1 MGERAPHTDPSAL
14 HEPLAA
20 ELMTPKHRI
29 AAQNIEIGR
38 ERLLDSKQLKII
50 GAAYEQSPLAF
61 EDATN
66 AAVLVGHLVRQTLE
80 FAPTTDGTPFLTA
93 ESIAE
98 RETANCYGY
107 TIVASECLDQI
118 KGLEHYIGYVN
129 QHAVIM
135 LFDRPSQRSFLLDV
149 PTNELCK
156 ETTEARSG
164 KDPQDQLMSGE
175 LRAVNWLQTSEL
187 VKNLPPSINRDAFV
201 SSRPWLNFADVTS
214 QQYRDGDTR
223 NSLLQL
229 ITLPSI
235 PGRELLRVHYDAII
249 HNRHEEFSAAY
260 ESLSQLPG
268 IYPDVDRRNDLKE
281 ADRLCKKLISQG
293 MGQQAIELAQT
304 VHASLSPGDTTVNRF
319 FLGDIL
325 RKVATATGSVE
336 LVEQAIQ
343 TYEHP
348 FVIFDDNADNI
359 ATSSQHLS
367 RGFKNLQRNK
377 VNKAH
382 EQAKRMKQ
390 S

>member
-1 MGERAPHTDPSAL
+1 MGERTPRTDPSAL
-14 HEPLAA
+14 HEPPAA

-80 FAPTTDGTPFLTA
+80 FAPTTDGTPLLTA

-156 ETTEARSG
+156 ETTEAISG
-164 KDPQDQLMSGE
+164 KNPQDQLMSGE

-249 HNRHEEFSAAY
+249 HNRHDEFSAAY

-281 ADRLCKKLISQG
+281 ASQLCKKLIAQG
-293 MGQQAIELAQT
+293 MGEQAIELAQT

-325 RKVATATGSVE
+325 RKVATATGNAK

-359 ATSSQHLS
+359 ATPSQRLS
-367 RGFKNLQRNK
+367 RGFKELQRNK
-377 VNKAH
+377 VNKARK
-382 EQAKRMKQ
+382 QAKRMKQ

>member
-1 MGERAPHTDPSAL
+1 VGERAPHTDPSAL

-80 FAPTTDGTPFLTA
+80 FAPTTDGTPLLTA

-156 ETTEARSG
+156 ETTEAISG

-377 VNKAH
+377 VNKAR

-390 S
+390 

>member
-1 MGERAPHTDPSAL
+1 MGERTPRTDPSAL

-80 FAPTTDGTPFLTA
+80 FAPTTDGTPLLTA

-156 ETTEARSG
+156 ETTEAISG
-164 KDPQDQLMSGE
+164 KNPQDQLMSGE

-214 QQYRDGDTR
+214 QQYRDGDRR

-249 HNRHEEFSAAY
+249 HNRHDEFGAAY

-281 ADRLCKKLISQG
+281 ANQLCKKLIAQG
-293 MGQQAIELAQT
+293 MGEQAIELAQT

-377 VNKAH
+377 VNKAR

-390 S
+390 

>member
-1 MGERAPHTDPSAL
+1 VGERTPRTDPSAL

-20 ELMTPKHRI
+20 ELMTPRKSI
-29 AAQNIEIGR
+29 AAGNIEIGR

-50 GAAYEQSPLAF
+50 GTAYEQSPLAF

-80 FAPTTDGTPFLTA
+80 FAPTTDGTPLLTA

-156 ETTEARSG
+156 ETTEAISG
-164 KDPQDQLMSGE
+164 KNPQDQLMSGE

-214 QQYRDGDTR
+214 QQYRDGDRR

-249 HNRHEEFSAAY
+249 HNRHDEFGAAY

-281 ADRLCKKLISQG
+281 ANQLCKKLITQG

-359 ATSSQHLS
+359 ATPSQRLS
-367 RGFKNLQRNK
+367 RGFKDLQRNK
-377 VNKAH
+377 VNKARK
-382 EQAKRMKQ
+382 QAKRMKQ

>member
-1 MGERAPHTDPSAL
+1 MGERTPRTDSSAL

-20 ELMTPKHRI
+20 ELMTPRKSI
-29 AAQNIEIGR
+29 AAGNIEIGR

-50 GAAYEQSPLAF
+50 GTAYEQSPLAF

-80 FAPTTDGTPFLTA
+80 FAPTTDGTPLLTA

-156 ETTEARSG
+156 ETTEAISG
-164 KDPQDQLMSGE
+164 KNPQDQLMSGE

-214 QQYRDGDTR
+214 QQYRDGDRR

-249 HNRHEEFSAAY
+249 HNRHDEFSAAY

-281 ADRLCKKLISQG
+281 ASQLCKKLIARG
-293 MGQQAIELAQT
+293 MGEQAIELAQT

-325 RKVATATGSVE
+325 RKVATATGNAK

-359 ATSSQHLS
+359 ATPSQRLS
-367 RGFKNLQRNK
+367 RGFKELQRNK
-377 VNKAH
+377 VNKARK
-382 EQAKRMKQ
+382 QAKRMKQ

>member
-1 MGERAPHTDPSAL
+1 MGERTPRTDPSAL

-80 FAPTTDGTPFLTA
+80 FAPTTDGTPLLTT

-118 KGLEHYIGYVN
+118 KGLEHYIGYAN

-156 ETTEARSG
+156 ETTEAISG

-249 HNRHEEFSAAY
+249 HNRHDEFGAAY

-281 ADRLCKKLISQG
+281 ANQLCKKLITQG
-293 MGQQAIELAQT
+293 MGRQAIELAQT

-377 VNKAH
+377 VNKAR

-390 S
+390 

>member
-1 MGERAPHTDPSAL
+1 VGERTPRTDPSAL

-80 FAPTTDGTPFLTA
+80 FAPTTDGTPLLTA

-156 ETTEARSG
+156 ETTEAISG
-164 KDPQDQLMSGE
+164 KNPQDQLMSGE

-359 ATSSQHLS
+359 ATPSQRLS
-367 RGFKNLQRNK
+367 RGFKDLQRNK
-377 VNKAH
+377 VNKARK
-382 EQAKRMKQ
+382 QAKQMKQ
-390 S
+390 

>member
-1 MGERAPHTDPSAL
+1 MGERTPRTDPSAL

-20 ELMTPKHRI
+20 ELMTPRKSI
-29 AAQNIEIGR
+29 AAGNIEIGR

-80 FAPTTDGTPFLTA
+80 FAPTTDGTPLLTA

-156 ETTEARSG
+156 ETTEAISG
-164 KDPQDQLMSGE
+164 KNPQDQLMSGE

-249 HNRHEEFSAAY
+249 HNRHDEFGAAY

-281 ADRLCKKLISQG
+281 ANQLCKKLITQG

-377 VNKAH
+377 VNKAR

-390 S
+390 

>member
-80 FAPTTDGTPFLTA
+80 FAPTTDGTPLLTA

-156 ETTEARSG
+156 ETTEAISG

-390 S
+390 

>member
-1 MGERAPHTDPSAL
+1 MGERTPRTDPSAL

-80 FAPTTDGTPFLTA
+80 FAPTTDGTPLLTA

-156 ETTEARSG
+156 ETTEAISG
-164 KDPQDQLMSGE
+164 KNPQDQLMSGE

-359 ATSSQHLS
+359 ATPSQRLS
-367 RGFKNLQRNK
+367 RGFKDLQRNK
-377 VNKAH
+377 VNKARK
-382 EQAKRMKQ
+382 QAKRMKQ
-390 S
+390 

>member
-1 MGERAPHTDPSAL
+1 MGERTPRTDPSAL

-80 FAPTTDGTPFLTA
+80 FAPTTDGTPLLTA

-156 ETTEARSG
+156 ETTEAISG

-249 HNRHEEFSAAY
+249 HNRHDEFGAAY

-281 ADRLCKKLISQG
+281 ASQLCKKLIAQG
-293 MGQQAIELAQT
+293 MGEQAIELAQT
-304 VHASLSPGDTTVNRF
+304 VHVSLSPGDTTVNRF

-325 RKVATATGSVE
+325 RKVATATGNAK

-348 FVIFDDNADNI
+348 FVIYDDNADNI
-359 ATSSQHLS
+359 ATPLQRLS
-367 RGFKNLQRNK
+367 RGFKDLQRNK
-377 VNKAH
+377 INKARK
-382 EQAKRMKQ
+382 QAKRMKQ

>member
-1 MGERAPHTDPSAL
+1 MGECTPRTDPSAL

-20 ELMTPKHRI
+20 ELMTPRKSI
-29 AAQNIEIGR
+29 AAGNIEIGR

-50 GAAYEQSPLAF
+50 GTAYEQSPLAF

-80 FAPTTDGTPFLTA
+80 FAPTTDGTPLLTA

-156 ETTEARSG
+156 ETTEAISG
-164 KDPQDQLMSGE
+164 KNPQDQLMSGE

-214 QQYRDGDTR
+214 QQYRDGDRR

-249 HNRHEEFSAAY
+249 HNRHDEFGAAY

-281 ADRLCKKLISQG
+281 ANQLCKKLIARG
-293 MGQQAIELAQT
+293 MGEQAIELAQT

-325 RKVATATGSVE
+325 RKVATATGNVE

-359 ATSSQHLS
+359 AIPSQRLS

-377 VNKAH
+377 VNKAR

-390 S
+390 

>member
-1 MGERAPHTDPSAL
+1 MGERTPHTNPSAL

-20 ELMTPKHRI
+20 ELMTPKHLI

-50 GAAYEQSPLAF
+50 GTAYEQSPLTF
-61 EDATN
+61 DDATN

-80 FAPTTDGTPFLTA
+80 FAPTTDGTPLLTA

-156 ETTEARSG
+156 ETTEAISG
-164 KDPQDQLMSGE
+164 KNPQDQLMSGE

-214 QQYRDGDTR
+214 QQYRDGDRR

-249 HNRHEEFSAAY
+249 HNRHDEFGAAY

-281 ADRLCKKLISQG
+281 ANQLCKKLITQG

-377 VNKAH
+377 VNKARK
-382 EQAKRMKQ
+382 QAKRMKQ
-390 S
+390 

>member
-1 MGERAPHTDPSAL
+1 MGERTPHTSPSAL

-20 ELMTPKHRI
+20 ELMTPRKSI
-29 AAQNIEIGR
+29 AAGNIEIGR

-50 GAAYEQSPLAF
+50 GTAYEQSPPTF
-61 EDATN
+61 DDAIE
-66 AAVLVGHLVRQTLE
+66 AAILVGSLVRQTLE

-118 KGLEHYIGYVN
+118 KGLEHYIGYAN

-149 PTNELCK
+149 PTKELCK
-156 ETTEARSG
+156 ETTEAISG

-249 HNRHEEFSAAY
+249 HNRHDEFSAAY

-281 ADRLCKKLISQG
+281 ANQLCKKLIARG
-293 MGQQAIELAQT
+293 MGEQAIELAQT

-325 RKVATATGSVE
+325 RKVATATGNAK
-336 LVEQAIQ
+336 LVKQAIQ

-359 ATSSQHLS
+359 ATPSQHLS
-367 RGFKNLQRNK
+367 RGFKDLQRKK
-377 VNKAH
+377 VNKARK
-382 EQAKRMKQ
+382 QAKRMKQ
-390 S
+390 

>member
-1 MGERAPHTDPSAL
+1 MGERTPHTDPSAL

-20 ELMTPKHRI
+20 ELMTPKRRI

-38 ERLLDSKQLKII
+38 ERLLDSTQLKII
-50 GAAYEQSPLAF
+50 GTAYEQSPLAF

-80 FAPTTDGTPFLTA
+80 FAPTTDGTPLLTA

-156 ETTEARSG
+156 ETTEAISG
-164 KDPQDQLMSGE
+164 KNPQDQLMSGE

-214 QQYRDGDTR
+214 QQYCDGDRR

-249 HNRHEEFSAAY
+249 HNRHDEFGAAY

-281 ADRLCKKLISQG
+281 ANQLCKKLITQG

-377 VNKAH
+377 VNKAR

-390 S
+390 

>member
-1 MGERAPHTDPSAL
+1 VGERTPRTDPSAL

-20 ELMTPKHRI
+20 ELMTPRKSI
-29 AAQNIEIGR
+29 AAGNIEIGR

-80 FAPTTDGTPFLTA
+80 FAPTTDGTPLLTA

-156 ETTEARSG
+156 ETTEAISG
-164 KDPQDQLMSGE
+164 KNPQDQLMSGE

-249 HNRHEEFSAAY
+249 HNRHDEFGAAY

-281 ADRLCKKLISQG
+281 ANQLCKKLITQG
-293 MGQQAIELAQT
+293 MGRQAIELAQT

-377 VNKAH
+377 VNKAR

-390 S
+390 

>member
-1 MGERAPHTDPSAL
+1 MGERTPRTDPSAL

-80 FAPTTDGTPFLTA
+80 FAPTTDGTPLLTA

-156 ETTEARSG
+156 ETTEAISG
-164 KDPQDQLMSGE
+164 KNPQDQLMSGE

-249 HNRHEEFSAAY
+249 HNRHDEFGAAY

-281 ADRLCKKLISQG
+281 ASQLCKKLIAQG
-293 MGQQAIELAQT
+293 MGEQAIELAQT

-325 RKVATATGSVE
+325 RKVATATGNAK

-359 ATSSQHLS
+359 ATPSQRLS
-367 RGFKNLQRNK
+367 RGFKDLQRNK
-377 VNKAH
+377 VNKARK
-382 EQAKRMKQ
+382 QAKRMKQ

>member
-1 MGERAPHTDPSAL
+1 MGERTPHTGPSAL

-38 ERLLDSKQLKII
+38 ERLLDSTQLKII
-50 GAAYEQSPLAF
+50 GTAYEQSPLTF
-61 EDATN
+61 DDAIE
-66 AAVLVGHLVRQTLE
+66 AAILVGHLVRQTLE
-80 FAPTTDGTPFLTA
+80 FAPTTDGTPLLTA

-156 ETTEARSG
+156 ETTEAISG

-249 HNRHEEFSAAY
+249 HNRHDEFSAAY

-281 ADRLCKKLISQG
+281 ASQLCKKLIARG
-293 MGQQAIELAQT
+293 MGEQAIELAQT

-325 RKVATATGSVE
+325 RKVATATGNVE

-359 ATSSQHLS
+359 ATPSQRLS
-367 RGFKNLQRNK
+367 RGFKDLQRKSTKHANK
-377 VNKAH
+377 LS
-382 EQAKRMKQ
+382 E
-390 S
+390 

>member
-80 FAPTTDGTPFLTA
+80 FAPTTDGTPLLTA

-156 ETTEARSG
+156 ETTEAISG

-377 VNKAH
+377 VNKAR

-390 S
+390 

>member
-1 MGERAPHTDPSAL
+1 MGERTPHTDPSAL

-20 ELMTPKHRI
+20 ELMTPRKSI
-29 AAQNIEIGR
+29 AAGNIEIGR

-50 GAAYEQSPLAF
+50 GTAYEQSPPTF
-61 EDATN
+61 DDAIE
-66 AAVLVGHLVRQTLE
+66 AAILVGSLVRQTLE
-80 FAPTTDGTPFLTA
+80 FAPTTDGTPLLTA

-156 ETTEARSG
+156 ETTEAISG
-164 KDPQDQLMSGE
+164 KNPQDQLMSGE

-249 HNRHEEFSAAY
+249 HNRHDEFGAAY

-281 ADRLCKKLISQG
+281 ANQLCKKLIAQG
-293 MGQQAIELAQT
+293 MGEQAIELAQA

>member
-1 MGERAPHTDPSAL
+1 MGERTPRTDPSAL

-20 ELMTPKHRI
+20 ELMTPRKSI
-29 AAQNIEIGR
+29 AAGNIEIGR

-50 GAAYEQSPLAF
+50 GTAYEQSPLAF

-80 FAPTTDGTPFLTA
+80 FAPTTDGTPLLTA

-129 QHAVIM
+129 QHAV
-135 LFDRPSQRSFLLDV
+135 DRPSQRSFLLDI

-156 ETTEARSG
+156 ETTEAISG
-164 KDPQDQLMSGE
+164 KNPQDQLMSGE

-214 QQYRDGDTR
+214 QQYRDGDRR

-249 HNRHEEFSAAY
+249 HNRHDEFGAAY

-281 ADRLCKKLISQG
+281 ANQLCKKLITQG

-377 VNKAH
+377 VNKAR

-390 S
+390 

>member
-1 MGERAPHTDPSAL
+1 MGERTPRTDPSAL

-80 FAPTTDGTPFLTA
+80 FAPTTDGTPLLTA

-156 ETTEARSG
+156 ETTEVISG
-164 KDPQDQLMSGE
+164 KNPQDQLMSGE

-249 HNRHEEFSAAY
+249 HNRHDEFGAAY

-281 ADRLCKKLISQG
+281 ANQLCKKLIAQG
-293 MGQQAIELAQT
+293 MGEQAIELAQT

-325 RKVATATGSVE
+325 RKVATATGNAK

-359 ATSSQHLS
+359 ATPSQRLS
-367 RGFKNLQRNK
+367 RGFKDLQRNK
-377 VNKAH
+377 VNKARK
-382 EQAKRMKQ
+382 QAKRMKQ
-390 S
+390 

>member
-1 MGERAPHTDPSAL
+1 MGERTPRTDPSAL

-80 FAPTTDGTPFLTA
+80 FAPTTDGTPLLTA

-156 ETTEARSG
+156 ETTEAISG
-164 KDPQDQLMSGE
+164 KNPQDQLMSGE

-325 RKVATATGSVE
+325 RKVATATGNAK

-359 ATSSQHLS
+359 ATPSQRLS
-367 RGFKNLQRNK
+367 RGFKDLQRNK
-377 VNKAH
+377 VNKARK
-382 EQAKRMKQ
+382 QAKQMKQ
-390 S
+390 

>member
-1 MGERAPHTDPSAL
+1 MGECTPHTDSSAL
-14 HEPLAA
+14 HGPLAA

-80 FAPTTDGTPFLTA
+80 FAPTTDGTPLLTA

-156 ETTEARSG
+156 ETTEAISG
-164 KDPQDQLMSGE
+164 KNPQDQLMSGE

-214 QQYRDGDTR
+214 QQYRDGDRR

-249 HNRHEEFSAAY
+249 HNRHDEFGAAY

-281 ADRLCKKLISQG
+281 ANQLCKKLIAQG
-293 MGQQAIELAQT
+293 MGEQAIELAQT

-325 RKVATATGSVE
+325 RKVATATGNAK

-359 ATSSQHLS
+359 ATPSQRLS
-367 RGFKNLQRNK
+367 RGFKDLQRNK
-377 VNKAH
+377 VNKARK
-382 EQAKRMKQ
+382 QAKRMKQ
-390 S
+390 

>member
-1 MGERAPHTDPSAL
+1 MGERTPHTSPSAL

-20 ELMTPKHRI
+20 ELMTPRKSI
-29 AAQNIEIGR
+29 AAGNIEIGR

-50 GAAYEQSPLAF
+50 GTAYEQSPPTF
-61 EDATN
+61 DDAIE
-66 AAVLVGHLVRQTLE
+66 AAILVGSLVRQTLE
-80 FAPTTDGTPFLTA
+80 FAPTTDGTPLLTA

-156 ETTEARSG
+156 ETTEAISG
-164 KDPQDQLMSGE
+164 KNPQDQLMSGE

-249 HNRHEEFSAAY
+249 HNRHDEFGAAY

-281 ADRLCKKLISQG
+281 ANQLCKKLIAQG
-293 MGQQAIELAQT
+293 MGEQAIELAQA

>member
-1 MGERAPHTDPSAL
+1 MGERTPRTDPSAL

-80 FAPTTDGTPFLTA
+80 FAPTTDGTPLLTA

-156 ETTEARSG
+156 ETTEAISG

-249 HNRHEEFSAAY
+249 HNRHDEFGAAY

-281 ADRLCKKLISQG
+281 ANQLCKKLIAQG
-293 MGQQAIELAQT
+293 MGEQAIELAQT
-304 VHASLSPGDTTVNRF
+304 VHVSLSPGDTTVNRF

-325 RKVATATGSVE
+325 RKVATATGNVE

-359 ATSSQHLS
+359 ATSSQRLS
-367 RGFKNLQRNK
+367 RGFKDLQRNK
-377 VNKAH
+377 VNKARK
-382 EQAKRMKQ
+382 QAKRMKQ
-390 S
+390 

>member
-1 MGERAPHTDPSAL
+1 MGERTPHTDPSAL

-50 GAAYEQSPLAF
+50 GTAYEQSPLTF
-61 EDATN
+61 DN
-66 AAVLVGHLVRQTLE
+66 AIEAAILVGSLVRQTLE
-80 FAPTTDGTPFLTA
+80 FAPTTDGTPLLTA

-156 ETTEARSG
+156 ETTEAISG

-249 HNRHEEFSAAY
+249 RNRHDEFSAAY

-281 ADRLCKKLISQG
+281 ANQLCKKLIARG
-293 MGQQAIELAQT
+293 MGEQAIELAQT

-325 RKVATATGSVE
+325 RKVATATGNAK

-359 ATSSQHLS
+359 VTPSQRLS
-367 RGFKNLQRNK
+367 RGFKDLLKSTKHANK
-377 VNKAH
+377 LS
-382 EQAKRMKQ
+382 E
-390 S
+390 

>member
-1 MGERAPHTDPSAL
+1 MGERTPRTDPSAL

-20 ELMTPKHRI
+20 ELMTPRKSI
-29 AAQNIEIGR
+29 AAGNIEIGR

-50 GAAYEQSPLAF
+50 GTAYEQSPLAF

-80 FAPTTDGTPFLTA
+80 FAPTTDGTPLLTA

-156 ETTEARSG
+156 ETTEAISG
-164 KDPQDQLMSGE
+164 KNPQDQLMSGE

-359 ATSSQHLS
+359 ATPSQRLS
-367 RGFKNLQRNK
+367 RGFKDLQRNK
-377 VNKAH
+377 VNKARK
-382 EQAKRMKQ
+382 QAKQMKQ
-390 S
+390 

>member
-1 MGERAPHTDPSAL
+1 MGERTPRTDPSAL

-20 ELMTPKHRI
+20 ELMTPRKSI
-29 AAQNIEIGR
+29 AAGNIEIGR

-50 GAAYEQSPLAF
+50 GTAYEQSPLAF

-80 FAPTTDGTPFLTA
+80 FAPTTDGTPLLTA

-156 ETTEARSG
+156 ETTEAISG
-164 KDPQDQLMSGE
+164 KNPQDQLMSGE

-214 QQYRDGDTR
+214 QQYRDGDRR

-249 HNRHEEFSAAY
+249 HNRHDEFGAAY

-377 VNKAH
+377 VNKAR

-390 S
+390 

>member
-1 MGERAPHTDPSAL
+1 VGERTPRTDPSAL

-20 ELMTPKHRI
+20 ELMTPRKSI
-29 AAQNIEIGR
+29 AAGNIEIGR

-50 GAAYEQSPLAF
+50 GTAYEQSPLAF

-80 FAPTTDGTPFLTA
+80 FAPTTDGTPLLTA

-156 ETTEARSG
+156 ETTEAISG
-164 KDPQDQLMSGE
+164 KNPQDQLMSGE

-214 QQYRDGDTR
+214 QQYRDGDRR

-249 HNRHEEFSAAY
+249 HNRHDEFGAAY

-377 VNKAH
+377 VNKAR

-390 S
+390 

>member
-1 MGERAPHTDPSAL
+1 MGERTPRTDPSAL

-20 ELMTPKHRI
+20 ELMTPRKSI
-29 AAQNIEIGR
+29 AAGNIEIGR

-50 GAAYEQSPLAF
+50 GTAYEQSPLTF
-61 EDATN
+61 DDGIE
-66 AAVLVGHLVRQTLE
+66 AAILVGSLVRQTLE
-80 FAPTTDGTPFLTA
+80 FAPTTDGTPLLTA

-98 RETANCYGY
+98 REIANCYGY

-118 KGLEHYIGYVN
+118 KGLEHYIGYAN

-156 ETTEARSG
+156 ETTEAISG

-214 QQYRDGDTR
+214 QQYRDGDRR

-249 HNRHEEFSAAY
+249 HNRHDEFGAAY

-281 ADRLCKKLISQG
+281 ANQLCKKLITQG
-293 MGQQAIELAQT
+293 MGEQAIELAQT

-359 ATSSQHLS
+359 ATPSQRLS
-367 RGFKNLQRNK
+367 RGFKDLQRNK
-377 VNKAH
+377 VNKARK
-382 EQAKRMKQ
+382 QAKRMKQ
-390 S
+390 

>member
-1 MGERAPHTDPSAL
+1 MGERTPRTDPSAL

-20 ELMTPKHRI
+20 ELMTPRKSI
-29 AAQNIEIGR
+29 AAGNIEIGR

-50 GAAYEQSPLAF
+50 GTAYEQSPLAF

-80 FAPTTDGTPFLTA
+80 FAPTTDGTPLLTA

-156 ETTEARSG
+156 ETTEAISG
-164 KDPQDQLMSGE
+164 KNPQDQLMSGE

-214 QQYRDGDTR
+214 QQYRDGDRR

-249 HNRHEEFSAAY
+249 HNRHDEFGAAY

-281 ADRLCKKLISQG
+281 ANQLCKKLITQG

-377 VNKAH
+377 VNKAR

-390 S
+390 

>member
-1 MGERAPHTDPSAL
+1 MGERTPRTDPSAL

-80 FAPTTDGTPFLTA
+80 FAPTTDGTPLLTA

-156 ETTEARSG
+156 ETTEAISG

-214 QQYRDGDTR
+214 QQYRDGDRR

-249 HNRHEEFSAAY
+249 HNRHDEFGAAY

-281 ADRLCKKLISQG
+281 ANQLCKKLITQG

-377 VNKAH
+377 VNKAR

>member
-1 MGERAPHTDPSAL
+1 MGERTPRTDPSAL

-20 ELMTPKHRI
+20 ELMTPRKSI
-29 AAQNIEIGR
+29 AAGNIEIGR

-50 GAAYEQSPLAF
+50 GTAYEQSPLAF

-80 FAPTTDGTPFLTA
+80 FAPTTDGTPLLTA

-135 LFDRPSQRSFLLDV
+135 LFDRPSQRSFLLDI

-156 ETTEARSG
+156 ETTEAISG
-164 KDPQDQLMSGE
+164 KNPQDQLMSGE

-249 HNRHEEFSAAY
+249 HNRHDESSAAY

-281 ADRLCKKLISQG
+281 ASQLCKKLIAQG
-293 MGQQAIELAQT
+293 MGEQAIELAQT
-304 VHASLSPGDTTVNRF
+304 VHVSLSPGDTTVNRF

-325 RKVATATGSVE
+325 RKVATATGNAK

-348 FVIFDDNADNI
+348 FVIYDDNADNI
-359 ATSSQHLS
+359 ATPLQRLS
-367 RGFKNLQRNK
+367 RGFKDLQRNK
-377 VNKAH
+377 INKARK
-382 EQAKRMKQ
+382 QAKRMKQ

>member
-1 MGERAPHTDPSAL
+1 MGERTPRTDPSAL

-38 ERLLDSKQLKII
+38 ERLRDSKQLKII

-80 FAPTTDGTPFLTA
+80 FAPTTDGTPLLTA

-156 ETTEARSG
+156 ETTEAISG
-164 KDPQDQLMSGE
+164 KNPQDQLMSGE

-359 ATSSQHLS
+359 ATPSQRLS
-367 RGFKNLQRNK
+367 RGFKDLQRNK
-377 VNKAH
+377 VNKARK
-382 EQAKRMKQ
+382 QAKQMKQ
-390 S
+390 

>member
-1 MGERAPHTDPSAL
+1 MGERTPRTDPSAL

-80 FAPTTDGTPFLTA
+80 FAPTTDGTPLLTA

-156 ETTEARSG
+156 ETTEAISG
-164 KDPQDQLMSGE
+164 KNPQDQLMSGE

-214 QQYRDGDTR
+214 QQYRDGDRR

-249 HNRHEEFSAAY
+249 HNRHDEFGAAY

-281 ADRLCKKLISQG
+281 ANQLCKKLIAQG
-293 MGQQAIELAQT
+293 MGEQAIELAQT

-325 RKVATATGSVE
+325 RKVATATGNAK

-359 ATSSQHLS
+359 ATPSQRLS
-367 RGFKNLQRNK
+367 RGFKDLQRNK
-377 VNKAH
+377 VNKARK
-382 EQAKRMKQ
+382 QAKRMKQ
-390 S
+390 